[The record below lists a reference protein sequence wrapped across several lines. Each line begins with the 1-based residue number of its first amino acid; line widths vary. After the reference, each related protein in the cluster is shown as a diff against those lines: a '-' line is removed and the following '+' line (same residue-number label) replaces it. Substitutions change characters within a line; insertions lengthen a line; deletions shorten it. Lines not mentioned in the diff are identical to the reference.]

1 MARSFGLDWATSR
14 EHIKIVNKLTKRVSV
29 VVILAVLSGC
39 GTTAAVNELSPST
52 FSVWAQYGAL
62 NGSWDRA
69 QKEAVA
75 KGKEFCAAKGETFAF
90 ISEQQSGVVGYS
102 WQRSTIYFS
111 CGPSQSSKN

>member
-1 MARSFGLDWATSR
+1 M
-14 EHIKIVNKLTKRVSV
+14 VNKLTKRVLV

-39 GTTAAVNELSPST
+39 GTTTVNELSPST
-52 FSVWAQYGAL
+52 FSVSAQYGAL